1 MTLVVTGRS
10 GSPGIPGRPGKSG
23 GIALAALGPARLLA
37 GVQGGARLD
46 RVGHLTV
53 HGSPPRM
60 RLEEVIALAENIDLR
75 GRGGAGFPFARKLR
89 AVADAAARRKAPTAV
104 VVNGTEGE
112 PTCLKDKALLNHT
125 PHLVID
131 GAVLAAE
138 ALGARQVVFGVT
150 RPDAE
155 ESLRKAVAE
164 RPPDGVP
171 VRVRRLPER
180 FVTGEGSA
188 LTQGLDDG
196 PALPSGRR
204 IRTSEAGLGG
214 LPTLL
219 SNTETFAQLSVA
231 ARIGALGYRELGL
244 PSEPGTVLLSLS
256 GRLVAEVPAGA
267 PLAEVLRLC
276 GTDAGQGV
284 LVGGYH
290 GGWLS
295 PQAAAVATVSRGS
308 LSALGAALGAGAV
321 VPLPRDTCP
330 VGETT
335 RVARWMAEES
345 AGQCGPCFLGLPAIA
360 DTLEWVQQAGG
371 RPALDTLQ
379 QRMASVKRRGACSH
393 PDGTARFVASALEAF
408 PEEFLNHS
416 VGHGCGRPVTGVLP
430 LVPGAGRGS
439 GGPGGGGRSSA
450 VALSGDT
457 GRKLTVDWTLCRG
470 HGLCADIAPDLVRL
484 DSDGHPA
491 QAAMP
496 VPRAARAQAARAV
509 RRCPALA
516 LRVTG

>member
-1 MTLVVTGRS
+1 MTLVAT
-10 GSPGIPGRPGKSG
+10 GRPGPG
-23 GIALAALGPARLLA
+23 TPDRPAEPGTPRLAALGPARLLA
-37 GVQGGARLD
+37 GVEGGGRLD

-53 HGSPPRM
+53 HGTPPR
-60 RLEEVIALAENIDLR
+60 LNLAELIALAENIDLR

-89 AVADAAARRKAPTAV
+89 AVAGAAARRRAPAAV

-112 PTCLKDKALLNHT
+112 PACLKDKALLRHT

-131 GAVLAAE
+131 GAELAAQ
-138 ALGARQVVFGVT
+138 ALDAREIVFGVT
-150 RPDAE
+150 RPDIE
-155 ESLRKAVAE
+155 ESLRKALAE
-164 RPPDGVP
+164 RPPAGVP

-188 LTQGLDDG
+188 LTRGLDDG
-196 PALPSGRR
+196 PALPAGRKV
-204 IRTSEAGLGG
+204 RTSDSGLGG

-219 SNTETFAQLSVA
+219 SNTETWAQLSVA
-231 ARIGALGYRELGL
+231 ARIGALAYRETGL
-244 PSEPGTVLLSLS
+244 PTEPGTVLLSLA

-295 PQAAAVATVSRGS
+295 PRAAAVATVSRDS
-308 LSALGAALGAGAV
+308 LSALGASLGAGAV
-321 VPLPRDTCP
+321 VPLPADTCP

-360 DTLEWVQQAGG
+360 DTLEWVRGAGG
-371 RPALDTLQ
+371 RPALDALQ
-379 QRMASVKRRGACSH
+379 QRMASVRRRGACSH
-393 PDGTARFVASALEAF
+393 PDGTARFVASALDAF

-416 VGHGCGRPVTGVLP
+416 VGYGCGRPVTGALP
-430 LVPGAGRGS
+430 LSPDGGRGARGS
-439 GGPGGGGRSSA
+439 GGGRSAA

-457 GRKLTVDWTLCRG
+457 GRRLTVDWTLCQG
-470 HGLCADIAPDLVRL
+470 HGLCAGIAPDLVRL
-484 DSDGHPA
+484 DSDGYPA
-491 QAAMP
+491 QAAVP
-496 VPRAARAQAARAV
+496 VPRAARGQAARAV

-516 LRVTG
+516 LRITG